1 MDGPGTAPA
10 PLPLEAGPS
19 DPAGAQPGGSTA
31 PPGPGPSGP
40 DDRARAFTRRVVVR
54 HVPIL
59 TWLPAYPAD
68 WRRAD
73 LVASITS
80 WGVMVPVAM
89 AYAAL
94 AGVPPEYGLITAFAA
109 LTAYAIFGTSR
120 HLKVT
125 TSSTMAIMSASVVGP
140 LAGGDADRFLALT
153 AGLALVVGA
162 ILLAAGLVRLG
173 FIADFLAKSV
183 VTGFIF
189 GLAITI
195 IIGQLPKLL
204 GVPAG
209 SGSTIGQVQALI
221 DNLPDTNPWTLA
233 VGGGALALIL
243 VLRAISRKIPGPL
256 VALVLGILA
265 VVAFDLTVHG
275 VSVVGEIET
284 GIPLPGIPPISIL
297 DIPFLAAGA
306 AGIVFLAVGESLG
319 AARAFAA
326 RHRYE
331 IDADQEL
338 VALGAANLSAGLF
351 GGFTVD
357 ASLSQ
362 SATGEAAGTRSQL
375 SSIATAGLILATAVL
390 LAPLFKNLPNAVL
403 GAIVIAAVL
412 GLMDLGELRRYAA
425 TRRTDL
431 LLALVALVAVVTTT
445 VLVGLVIAVLLSLML
460 VLYRASRP
468 YVARLGKLSGERATY
483 VDQER
488 HPEAEAIP
496 GLLMLRIDAPLY
508 FFNVNIA
515 RSAILEA
522 VAGSEPGPSAVLLDI
537 GATADFDVT
546 TADIIGQLIAE
557 LHDQSVEVLLAQVK
571 GPVRDRMR
579 RMGMMEMV
587 GEDHVHLSVAAAV
600 EDYRHR
606 SA

>member
-1 MDGPGTAPA
+1 MDRI
-10 PLPLEAGPS
+10 
-19 DPAGAQPGGSTA
+19 DPA
-31 PPGPGPSGP
+31 
-40 DDRARAFTRRVVVR
+40 RARIRQVVVR
-54 HVPIL
+54 YVPIV

-73 LVASITS
+73 LVASLTS

-94 AGVPPEYGLITAFAA
+94 AGVPPQYGLITAFAA
-109 LTAYAIFGTSR
+109 LAAYAVFGTSR

-125 TSSTMAIMSASVVGP
+125 TSSTMAIMSASVVAP
-140 LAGGDADRFLALT
+140 LAGGDADRYLALT
-153 AGLALVVGA
+153 AGLALVVGV

-204 GVPAG
+204 GVPG
-209 SGSTIGQVQALI
+209 GGGSTIGQLQTLI
-221 DNLPDTNPWTLA
+221 GNLPDTNPWTLA

-265 VVAFDLTVHG
+265 VTAFDLTAHG
-275 VSVVGEIET
+275 VSVVGAVET
-284 GIPLPGIPPISIL
+284 GIPRPGIPPISLL

-362 SATGEAAGTRSQL
+362 SATSEAAGTRSQL
-375 SSIATAGLILATAVL
+375 SSIITAVLIFATAVL

-412 GLMDLGELRRYAA
+412 GLMDVDEMRRYAA
-425 TRRTDL
+425 TRRTDFI
-431 LLALVALVAVVTTT
+431 LAMVALVAVVTTT

-468 YVARLGKLSGERATY
+468 YVARLGRLSGERATF
-483 VDQER
+483 VDLER
-488 HPEAEAIP
+488 HPEADAIS
-496 GLLMLRIDAPLY
+496 GLLMLRVDAPLY
-508 FFNVNIA
+508 FFNVNVA
-515 RSAILEA
+515 RTAILEA
-522 VAGSEPGPSAVLLDI
+522 VAGSDPKPSAVLLDI

-546 TADIIGQLIAE
+546 TADTIRQLITE
-557 LHDQSVEVLLAQVK
+557 LHDQSIEVMLAQVK

-579 RMGMMEMV
+579 RMDMMVLV

-600 EDYRHR
+600 EDYRRR

>member
-1 MDGPGTAPA
+1 MDGAGGDPVHVQPDRSTAQPQAVPPGRV
-10 PLPLEAGPS
+10 
-19 DPAGAQPGGSTA
+19 DPA
-31 PPGPGPSGP
+31 
-40 DDRARAFTRRVVVR
+40 RTRIRQLVV
-54 HVPIL
+54 HYVPIV

-73 LVASITS
+73 VVAALTS

-94 AGVPPEYGLITAFAA
+94 AGVPPQYGLITAFAA
-109 LTAYAIFGTSR
+109 LAAYAIFGTSR
-120 HLKVT
+120 HIKVT
-125 TSSTMAIMSASVVGP
+125 TSSTMAIMSASVVAP
-140 LAGGDADRFLALT
+140 LAGGDPDRYLALT

-162 ILLAAGLVRLG
+162 ILLAAGLIRLG

-204 GVPAG
+204 GVPG
-209 SGSTIGQVQALI
+209 GGDGTIEQVQVLI
-221 DNLPDTNPWTLA
+221 GNLPDTNPWTLA
-233 VGGGALALIL
+233 VGAGSLALIL
-243 VLRAISRKIPGPL
+243 VLRRISRKIPGPL
-256 VALVLGILA
+256 VALVLGIIA
-265 VVAFDLTVHG
+265 VEAFDLKVHD
-275 VSVVGEIET
+275 VSVVGEIQT
-284 GIPLPGIPPISIL
+284 GIPIPGLPNISLL
-297 DIPFLAAGA
+297 DLPFLAAGA
-306 AGIVFLAVGESLG
+306 AGVVFLAVGESLG
-319 AARAFAA
+319 AGRAFAS
-326 RHRYE
+326 RHKYE

-338 VALGAANLSAGLF
+338 VALGAANLSSGLF

-362 SATGEAAGTRSQL
+362 SATAESAGTRSQL
-375 SSIATAGLILATAVL
+375 SSIVTAALIFATAVL

-412 GLMDLGELRRYAA
+412 GLMDVAELRRYAA
-425 TRRTDL
+425 TRRTDFI
-431 LLALVALVAVVTTT
+431 LAIVALVAVVTTT
-445 VLVGLVIAVLLSLML
+445 VLVGLMVAVLLSLML

-468 YVARLGKLSGERATY
+468 YVARLGKLSGERATF
-483 VDQER
+483 VDLER

-508 FFNVNIA
+508 FFNVNVA

-522 VAGSEPGPSAVLLDI
+522 VAGSDPGPSAILLDI
-537 GATADFDVT
+537 GASADFDVT
-546 TADIIGQLIAE
+546 TADIVGQLIGE
-557 LHDQSVEVLLAQVK
+557 LHERSIEVLLAQVK

-579 RMGMMEMV
+579 KMGMMEMV
-587 GEDHVHLSVAAAV
+587 GEERVYLSVAAAV
-600 EDYRHR
+600 EDFRQR
-606 SA
+606 ATSAAAPG

>member
-1 MDGPGTAPA
+1 MTDRV
-10 PLPLEAGPS
+10 
-19 DPAGAQPGGSTA
+19 DPA
-31 PPGPGPSGP
+31 
-40 DDRARAFTRRVVVR
+40 RARIRQVVVR
-54 HVPIL
+54 YVPIV

-73 LVASITS
+73 LVASLTS

-94 AGVPPEYGLITAFAA
+94 AGVPPQYGLITAFAA
-109 LTAYAIFGTSR
+109 LAAYAVFGTSR

-125 TSSTMAIMSASVVGP
+125 TSSTMAIMSASVVAP
-140 LAGGDADRFLALT
+140 LAGGDADRYLALT
-153 AGLALVVGA
+153 AGLALVVGV

-204 GVPAG
+204 GVPG
-209 SGSTIGQVQALI
+209 GGGSTIGQLQTLI
-221 DNLPDTNPWTLA
+221 GNLPDTNPWTLA

-265 VVAFDLTVHG
+265 VTAFDLTAHG
-275 VSVVGEIET
+275 VSVVGAVET
-284 GIPLPGIPPISIL
+284 GIPRPGIPPISLL

-375 SSIATAGLILATAVL
+375 SSIITAVLIFATAVL

-412 GLMDLGELRRYAA
+412 GLMDVDEMRRYAA
-425 TRRTDL
+425 TRRTDFI
-431 LLALVALVAVVTTT
+431 LAMVALVAVVTTT

-468 YVARLGKLSGERATY
+468 YVARLGRLSGERATF
-483 VDQER
+483 VDLER
-488 HPEAEAIP
+488 HPEADAIS

-508 FFNVNIA
+508 FFNVNVA
-515 RSAILEA
+515 RTAILEA
-522 VAGSEPGPSAVLLDI
+522 VAGSDPKPSAVLLDI

-546 TADIIGQLIAE
+546 TADTIRQLITE
-557 LHDQSVEVLLAQVK
+557 LHDQSIEVMLAQVK

-579 RMGMMEMV
+579 RMDMMVMV
-587 GEDHVHLSVAAAV
+587 GEDRVHLSVAAAV
-600 EDYRHR
+600 EDYRRR

>member
-1 MDGPGTAPA
+1 MTDRV
-10 PLPLEAGPS
+10 
-19 DPAGAQPGGSTA
+19 DPA
-31 PPGPGPSGP
+31 
-40 DDRARAFTRRVVVR
+40 RARIRQVVVR
-54 HVPIL
+54 YVPIV

-73 LVASITS
+73 LVASLTS

-94 AGVPPEYGLITAFAA
+94 AGVPPQYGLITAFAA
-109 LTAYAIFGTSR
+109 LAAYAVFGTSR

-125 TSSTMAIMSASVVGP
+125 TSSTMAIMSASVVAP
-140 LAGGDADRFLALT
+140 LAGGDADRYLALT
-153 AGLALVVGA
+153 AGLALVVGV

-204 GVPAG
+204 GVPG
-209 SGSTIGQVQALI
+209 GGGSTIGQLQTLI
-221 DNLPDTNPWTLA
+221 GNLPDTNPWTLA

-265 VVAFDLTVHG
+265 VTAFDLTAHG
-275 VSVVGEIET
+275 VSVVGAVET
-284 GIPLPGIPPISIL
+284 GIPRPGIPPISLL

-375 SSIATAGLILATAVL
+375 SSIITAVLIFATAVL

-412 GLMDLGELRRYAA
+412 GLMDVDEMRRYAA
-425 TRRTDL
+425 TRRTDFI
-431 LLALVALVAVVTTT
+431 LAMVALVAVVTTT

-468 YVARLGKLSGERATY
+468 YVARLGRLSGERATF
-483 VDQER
+483 VDLER
-488 HPEAEAIP
+488 HPEADAIS

-508 FFNVNIA
+508 FFNVNVA
-515 RSAILEA
+515 RTAILEA
-522 VAGSEPGPSAVLLDI
+522 VAGSDPKPSAVLLDI

-546 TADIIGQLIAE
+546 TADTIRQLITE
-557 LHDQSVEVLLAQVK
+557 LHDQSIEVMLAQVK

-579 RMGMMEMV
+579 RMDMMVLV

-600 EDYRHR
+600 EDYRRR